1 MSEQTIATQET
12 QTPQTEA
19 ALLPPVDVIED
30 SAGITLYA
38 DLPGVAKDQL
48 NLRVEAETLTI
59 EGQLSLTLPEGMQ
72 ASHAE
77 VSLPRYR
84 RVFTLSRELDT
95 EKVSAEFK
103 QGVLTLRIPKTAQ
116 AQPHRIAINVA

>member
-1 MSEQTIATQET
+1 MSEKTIATQET
-12 QTPQTEA
+12 QTQQTEA
-19 ALLPPVDVIED
+19 ALLPPVDVVED

-38 DLPGVAKDQL
+38 DLPGVTKDNL

-59 EGQLSLTLPEGMQ
+59 EGQLSLAMPEGMQ

-84 RVFTLSRELDT
+84 RTFTLSRELDT
-95 EKVSAEFK
+95 AKVSAEFK
-103 QGVLTLRIPKTAQ
+103 QGVLTLRIPKTEQ
-116 AQPHRIAINVA
+116 AQPRKIAIDVA